1 MRKHQAHPFAVKA
14 VSAALTAALLL
25 APAQSIAYATDA
37 GSTQPQEQQISAFQ
51 FKYPAE
57 HTFVEINQF
66 YAEHPYDISL
76 PDKYDILPDIS
87 NQEINTRI
95 GTDTSA
101 LLDAKGKAD
110 RDTLAGSLSQETLD
124 NALNATNFMRYSAGL
139 QLLYIHTNDRIGGYQ
154 WRAQAGAALMA
165 ELNTITHNVDGNEAL
180 AAGVVSGVF
189 GWAKAGP
196 GGSNIVAGSG
206 VANKMVNSFM
216 PDIGNDRTGLSHR
229 SYILNPGLSG
239 TGFGAADLS
248 GTKNPKTGKARGSAV
263 SMMVTYY
270 GADPDGLSAVLW
282 PSRRQPIETF
292 QARGTWQMS
301 YPEGNPYQGNPWSY
315 FINTDSAKVDTS
327 TLKVTLECDGKPTDV
342 LDFNNL
348 TAAEK
353 SENRLFTIGSSPLKR
368 LIAFRPHVAYGAGDK
383 VKVTIKGIVDA
394 QNLPI
399 PVSYD
404 VHFFQTGTEPHPNLE
419 QTAVSR
425 TAADTAEFEY
435 TSDYAGTM
443 YYLVQDADQPE
454 PSADAV
460 LGGTKLTLGTDEALL
475 ALTGLTGNSAKK
487 LYYITASSTAVDTE
501 HTTANKSGEMSDVK
515 SINIEEY
522 VAPSMTLI
530 DTAAVRESKSTG
542 TVTFTAPV
550 AGTYHYIVRDVS
562 ELICDHTEVLAGTE
576 AVMTVG
582 ENQIALTG
590 LTDNAAKSVFLYAQG
605 ADGSNSAV
613 TRIELP
619 AYHPATPSVT
629 APTANTLTYNGNAQP
644 LITAGSTSGGRMEYR
659 LGNTGD
665 YSADVP
671 MATDAGIYTV
681 WYKVVGDD
689 THDSAAEQSFSVS
702 IAKAKI
708 TAAAKSYTI
717 QTGDKAP
724 DLTVPILGE
733 HYTVDGLFGGNTLGG
748 TAVLTYEKNG
758 TAVTPDTSTAGIY
771 DIVLSGV
778 TEPAGGNYEP
788 LVLKNGTLTVSARP
802 SSSGSSSGSHIATYP
817 VASSPAKNGSVSL
830 NTHGAAKGSTVTV
843 TVKPDD
849 GCKLASLT
857 VRDSSGNPIAVTPKT
872 VDTYTFIMPSGKVSV
887 EPVFAPI
894 KEQPEFKDITN
905 DSYYYDAVQWAV
917 EKGITEGTS
926 AEAFSPGASCTR
938 AQMATFLWRAAGSP
952 APKSTTNPF
961 KDISSTD
968 YFYNAVLWA
977 VENGITSGT
986 GAGTFSPATT
996 VTRGQTVTFLHRA
1009 AGSPLA
1015 GSSGFN
1021 DVSDGAYYAK
1031 AVAWAAENGITG
1043 GTGSNKFAPNADC
1056 TRGQIVT
1063 LLYRANKGN

>member
-292 QARGTWQMS
+292 PARGTWQMS
-301 YPEGNPYQGNPWSY
+301 YPAGNPYQGNPWSY

-443 YYLVQDADQPE
+443 YYLVRDADQPE

-522 VAPSMTLI
+522 VAPSMTLT

-689 THDSAAEQSFSVS
+689 THDSAAEQGFSVS

-788 LVLKNGTLTVSARP
+788 LVLKNGTLTVAARP
-802 SSSGSSSGSHIATYP
+802 SSSGSSSGSHITTYP

-894 KEQPEFKDITN
+894 KEQPEFKDIAN

-986 GAGTFSPATT
+986 GADTFSPATT
-996 VTRGQTVTFLHRA
+996 VTRGQTVTFLYRA
-1009 AGSPLA
+1009 AGSPA
-1015 GSSGFN
+1015 VSGGSFS
-1021 DVSDGAYYAK
+1021 DVAADAYYAK
-1031 AVAWAAENGITG
+1031 AVAWANENGITSG
-1043 GTGSNKFAPNADC
+1043 VGSNKFAPNADC
-1056 TRGQIVT
+1056 TRAQIVT
-1063 LLYRANKGN
+1063 LLYRAQ

>member
-522 VAPSMTLI
+522 VAPSMTLT

-830 NTHGAAKGSTVTV
+830 NTHGAAKGST
-843 TVKPDD
+843 

-986 GAGTFSPATT
+986 GADTFSPATT
-996 VTRGQTVTFLHRA
+996 VTRGQTVTFLYRA
-1009 AGSPLA
+1009 AGSPA
-1015 GSSGFN
+1015 VSGGSFS
-1021 DVSDGAYYAK
+1021 DVAADAYYAK
-1031 AVAWAAENGITG
+1031 AVAWANENGITSG
-1043 GTGSNKFAPNADC
+1043 VGSNKFAPNADC
-1056 TRGQIVT
+1056 TRAQIVT
-1063 LLYRANKGN
+1063 LLYRAQ